1 MIMMNKSTMLKQIRG
16 GYVRNKGSKNLKTVL
31 EEIKFEVMLANEKLR
46 MCEEFELEFAKQV
59 ESLKFFLKNVENLV
73 KEY

>member
-1 MIMMNKSTMLKQIRG
+1 MRS
-16 GYVRNKGSKNLKTVL
+16 KGSKNLKTVL